1 MGKQWKQSQTLFLG
15 APNTADGDSS
25 HEIKRRSLLGRKIMT
40 NLDSIVYQGKEDLK
54 RTFLAHLSLNRQS
67 GNRLEASRPG
77 VC

>member
-1 MGKQWKQSQTLFLG
+1 MY
-15 APNTADGDSS
+15 ADGDCS
-25 HEIKRRSLLGRKIMT
+25 HEIKRHLLLGRKVMT

-67 GNRLEASRPG
+67 WNRLEASLPG